1 MRYSAPSRRIPGR
14 TNSQASV
21 AGLAGEVH
29 VVVTCDHVDN
39 RNGLRFGGPYA
50 GLPHE

>member
-1 MRYSAPSRRIPGR
+1 MRYSARSRRIPGR

-29 VVVTCDHVDN
+29 VVVTCDHADN
-39 RNGLRFGGPYA
+39 RKGLRFGERYA
-50 GLPHE
+50 ALLHE